1 MVDARDLPVPPDPV
15 GAYAA
20 TVIRGHIGVVSGQFP
35 IVDGQLGWHGRLGA
49 ELDLETGRAAAVATG
64 RNALAQVARATD
76 GFARL
81 DGLLRLE
88 GYVASAPGFTDQPA
102 VLDTVSELFEAVLGS
117 AGQHARA
124 AFAPERL
131 PLDAPIELVLS
142 FAVT

>member
-1 MVDARDLPVPPDPV
+1 MADATDLPVPPDPV

-20 TVIRGHIGVVSGQFP
+20 TVIRGHLGVVSGQFP
-35 IVDGQLGWHGRLGA
+35 IVDGQLRWHGRLGA
-49 ELDLETGRAAAVATG
+49 ELDLEAGRAAAASAG
-64 RNALAQVARATD
+64 RNALAHVARATD
-76 GFARL
+76 GFTQL

-88 GYVASAPGFTDQPA
+88 GHVASAPGFSDQPA
-102 VLDTVSELFEAVLGS
+102 VLDAVSELFEAVLGS

-124 AFAPERL
+124 AFGPERL